1 MHNKA
6 TSGAARKHVLVVED
20 DYDARSIY
28 EATLLYAGYDAT
40 CTRTL
45 AQAAKA
51 ATLFRPDIVVL
62 DCRLPDGNGLDL
74 LKRWKSSDDMRKVP
88 VVVITAFSQPEHVDA
103 ATAAGADAFVVK
115 PCPGEAL
122 TSFLARVLASSTPT
136 RRVPKFRMSTRISA
150 PPVVIPCGKNVQT
163 ATLHRID
170 ALHFQA
176 RCDGCLRPSPVVEGE
191 VRDALKRV
199 IELGWATAGNG
210 GWSCPICH
218 NRHESRNVTGVRRR
232 PSTIPRDD

>member
-1 MHNKA
+1 MQNNA
-6 TSGAARKHVLVVED
+6 RSTARKHVLVVED

-28 EATLLYAGYDAT
+28 EATLLHAGYDAT

-51 ATLFRPDIVVL
+51 ASLFPPDIVVL

-74 LKRWKSSDDMRKVP
+74 LRRWKQSEAMGRVP

-136 RRVPKFRMSTRISA
+136 RRVPRFRMSTRISA
-150 PPVVIPCGKNVQT
+150 PPVVIPCGRPVQS

-170 ALHFQA
+170 AIHYQA
-176 RCDGCLRPSPVVEGE
+176 RCDGCMRPSPVIEGQI
-191 VRDALKRV
+191 RDALKRV
-199 IELGWATAGNG
+199 VELGWVTAPNG
-210 GWSCPICH
+210 GWACPIC
-218 NRHESRNVTGVRRR
+218 RDRGEARATTGVRRR
-232 PSTIPRDD
+232 PTTIARDD